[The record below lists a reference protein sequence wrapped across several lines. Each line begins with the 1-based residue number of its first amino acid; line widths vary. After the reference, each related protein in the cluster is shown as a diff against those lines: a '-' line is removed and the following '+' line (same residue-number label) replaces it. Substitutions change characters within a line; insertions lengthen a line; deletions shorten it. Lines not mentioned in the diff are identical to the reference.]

1 MSQGEIVWS
10 APANIRYYPAY
21 LNGQWQWQTTEYTVT
36 VDSEKLDLAPYGGKS
51 MNVQISDAVGN
62 SLRAVSAKTGKSIHE
77 VAEYLLRQ
85 ALQIDEMS
93 VEDAIAS
100 LKEDKTE

>member
-1 MSQGEIVWS
+1 M
-10 APANIRYYPAY
+10 NTHYYNPTY
-21 LNGQWQWQTTEYTVT
+21 PYGQRVWQWPTTEYTVT

-51 MNVQISDAVGN
+51 MSIQISDAVGN
-62 SLRAVSAKTGKSIHE
+62 SLRAVSAKTGKSINE

-85 ALQIDEMS
+85 ALQIDQMS

-100 LKEDKTE
+100 LKKDKTE